1 MRFFLLGILLL
12 PLAATAQTVTLGYG
26 TTRVDDTNAF
36 YAGYEGGYVGI
47 YYGADIPAA
56 ARLREVKGNTTT
68 TTTHF
73 GNIRVGYYLVPSE
86 AVDIGFGGSVEFY
99 REEVK
104 VNGLSKS
111 DSKFELKP
119 EINALLRLS
128 PGFNG
133 YLRATGSGVFHLGV
147 GIGF

>member
-26 TTRVDDTNAF
+26 STRVNDTNAF
-36 YAGYEGGYVGI
+36 YAGYEGEYVGI
-47 YYGADIPAA
+47 YYGADIPAG

-86 AVDIGFGGSVEFY
+86 AVDIGFGGSIEFY
-99 REEVK
+99 REEVEVGVLK
-104 VNGLSKS
+104 KS